1 MSERLRERP
10 EGNSGGAEP
19 NWRDYP
25 GLWLRLVRM
34 CYRAER
40 GTTIAALV
48 ARVAGLAVYPATA
61 LALRWA
67 VDTSVRA
74 SEGRATAMTAA
85 LVAIGVA
92 AAFLT
97 NHLLDQIAQGA
108 VMHLTDKVG
117 LLSLDIEVIRDILGI
132 ETMDHLERTDF
143 LDRVGLVS
151 GAAWQVMF
159 STWRAV
165 DAVLNLVRLA
175 LVLAL
180 LGTVSP
186 YLLLLL
192 VFAVAPLW
200 FDSRGRRGVLRADTD
215 TAELMRLQR
224 HLFRLSTS
232 AAAGKEIRV
241 SGAGPEL
248 ARRQEAAWREAHERR
263 HRAQLGAAVWR
274 TGGWAL
280 FTAGFGAALGYV
292 LHLAAHG
299 HGSLGEIVLAI
310 TVATN
315 LRNAVQRAVDG
326 STETAMAAKL
336 VGPYLWLGEYVARE
350 AATRTGSQPAPTV
363 LRHGITV
370 EGLTYRYPGT
380 DRDALTDVSVRLPAG
395 SVVAVV
401 GEFGSGKSTLVKLL
415 CKFHRPD
422 SGTIRVDGVDLAGI
436 DAPSWWAG
444 SAVAFQDF
452 GRYQTAF
459 AEVVGMGDLAHIDD
473 EEAIRRALRAADAES
488 LLDRLP
494 QGLDT
499 QLGREFGGVELS
511 EGQWQKT
518 ALARACM
525 RAEPLLFVLDEPTAS
540 LDAPSEQAIFEHYF
554 ARARDL
560 AKRTGAIT
568 VIVSHRFST
577 VAGADLILVLE
588 KGRLVQVGRHSDLL
602 ADAGPYAQ
610 LHAITSAAY
619 ST

>member
-1 MSERLRERP
+1 VTDSAGDRTRYLR
-10 EGNSGGAEP
+10 
-19 NWRDYP
+19 
-25 GLWLRLVRM
+25 LWLRLLRL

-40 GTTIAALV
+40 GTTIV
-48 ARVAGLAVYPATA
+48 AVASRVAGLAVFPATA

-67 VDTSVRA
+67 VDTGARAQAGHATVRA
-74 SEGRATAMTAA
+74 AVLTALA
-85 LVAIGVA
+85 VAVA
-92 AAFLT
+92 FMLGHFL
-97 NHLLDQIAQGA
+97 DEMSGGA
-108 VMHLTDKVG
+108 SMHLTDKVG
-117 LLSLDIEVIRDILGI
+117 LLALDIEVIRDISGI

-143 LDRVGLVS
+143 LDRVTLVS

-165 DAVLNLVRLA
+165 DAVFNVLRLA

-180 LGTVSP
+180 LGTLSP

-192 VFAVAPLW
+192 VFAAVPLW
-200 FDSRGRRGVLRADTD
+200 FDGKGRRAVVRAEQD
-215 TAELMRLQR
+215 TAERMRLQR
-224 HLFRLSTS
+224 HLYKLATR
-232 AAAGKEIRV
+232 AAPGKEIRV

-248 ARRQEAAWREAHERR
+248 ARRQETAWREAHEERY
-263 HRAQLGAAVWR
+263 RAQLRAAGWR
-274 TGGWAL
+274 VGGWAV
-280 FTAGFGAALGYV
+280 FTVGFGAALAYV

-299 HGSLGEIVLAI
+299 HGSLGEIVLAV

-315 LRNAVQRAVDG
+315 LRNAVQRAVEG
-326 STETAMAAKL
+326 STETAMAARL
-336 VGPYLWLGEYVARE
+336 VEPYLWLGEYAAQQAIAARK
-350 AATRTGSQPAPTV
+350 ASLPAPTV
-363 LRHGITV
+363 LRHGITL
-370 EGLTYRYPGT
+370 ERLTYRYPGT
-380 DRDALTDVSVRLPAG
+380 ERDALTDVSVHLPAG

-422 SGTIRVDGVDLAGI
+422 GGTIRVDGVDLADIG
-436 DAPSWWAG
+436 AVGWWGG

-452 GRYQTAF
+452 GRYHTTF
-459 AEVVGMGDLAHIDD
+459 AEAVGMGDLPHIADPD
-473 EEAIRRALRAADAES
+473 RVRQAVAAADGTA

-499 QLGREFGGVELS
+499 RLGREFGGVDLS

-525 RAEPLLFVLDEPTAS
+525 RAQPLLFLLDEPTAS

-554 ARARDL
+554 TRAREL
-560 AKRTGAIT
+560 ATRTGAIT

-588 KGRLVQVGRHSDLL
+588 GGRLVQTGTHGDLL
-602 ADAGPYAQ
+602 TDDGPYAE

-619 ST
+619 TT